1 MGHTAAA
8 EELDVA
14 VVGGGPAGLAAAVAL
29 LRTCPPGTRL
39 QVFEAGAGYS
49 ASQGAAVGLF
59 MNGVK
64 ALGALEPTL
73 PHRLISEAV
82 LFSHWRDYDDVSGE
96 LLPGSMPLDRAGG
109 LRTTGYTPCHV
120 QWSTLRGA
128 LYELL
133 PPGTVQFG
141 CKVVGCEEVTA
152 AATPGDGSSD
162 GGSGSVGGAYQL
174 RMVRR
179 RRSADGE
186 AAGQERQQKQKQGLQ
201 DQEDQEEEEEE
212 EVVVVVRARHVV
224 AADGYF
230 SRVRRTGGDGGKP
243 IFRGKVRWF
252 GSLTTAELLA
262 AVESSSAAAAAAGG
276 EQGSKQQEQE
286 RQGALRLRLPDC
298 LDASRNPDG
307 MRSVHRW
314 MPGGPNR
321 VLDVQAAPRGFVF
334 YPISL
339 PTTGPGGS
347 RLVWSMYADMP
358 VLAAAG
364 VDFPPPPAPSSAAD
378 EGASSSG
385 SSSSSGAAAVA
396 AAAEE
401 AANDAHGAHVGGAR
415 ARGEAAL
422 QRALAVA
429 AGYGLPEDVRS
440 IAAATPPERVS
451 EFGMYQ
457 HTPEMA
463 TPGAWARGR
472 LVHVGDAAHAGPPDG
487 TGANFALEDA
497 AVLGACVRRHGL
509 GPEAFAAW
517 EAARMPR
524 LVDHLYNKAI
534 PPMEKWARMQNT
546 EFEPLWRPEQVLEAA
561 ADQQRACV
569 HLHPPAEV
577 AEAAARAVAL
587 GDDAGATE
595 AIRKWAWSALREAVV
610 AKAVDA
616 GVIASPADVEPAA
629 AAAAAAPT
637 AAAAAATHQPAA
649 AVGAGGSAKPASS

>member
-1 MGHTAAA
+1 MGATA
-8 EELDVA
+8 EEVAPLDVA

-39 QVFEAGAGYS
+39 QVFEAGAAFTS
-49 ASQGAAVGLF
+49 SQGAAVGLF
-59 MNGVK
+59 LNGVR

-73 PHRLISEAV
+73 PHRLIDEAV

-109 LRTTGYTPCHV
+109 LRAAGYTPCHV
-120 QWSTLRGA
+120 QWSTLRAA

-133 PPGTVQFG
+133 PPGSVQFG
-141 CKVVGCEEVTA
+141 CKVTSCDEVTQGGNGDVDNS
-152 AATPGDGSSD
+152 GDGYYELRMMRRRGGEAGAEG
-162 GGSGSVGGAYQL
+162 GGS
-174 RMVRR
+174 
-179 RRSADGE
+179 E
-186 AAGQERQQKQKQGLQ
+186 QGLG
-201 DQEDQEEEEEE
+201 EEEQEEE
-212 EVVVVVRARHVV
+212 VVVRARHVV

-243 IFRGKVRWF
+243 TFRGKVRWF
-252 GSLTTAELLA
+252 GSLTTAELMEAVQA
-262 AVESSSAAAAAAGG
+262 AAGAAAGAAAAAAGKEEEEG
-276 EQGSKQQEQE
+276 KAGAGGQEGPRVQA
-286 RQGALRLRLPDC
+286 ALRLPEC
-298 LDASRNPDG
+298 LDTALHPDG

-339 PTTGPGGS
+339 PTAGPGGS

-358 VLAAAG
+358 VLQAAG
-364 VDFPPPPAPSSAAD
+364 VDFPPPPPPQPA
-378 EGASSSG
+378 GVNSSG
-385 SSSSSGAAAVA
+385 GAVA
-396 AAAEE
+396 AAPSADAP
-401 AANDAHGAHVGGAR
+401 AADDAHGAHVGGSR
-415 ARGEAAL
+415 ARGVAAL

-429 AGYGLPEDVRS
+429 AGYGLPADVRS

-497 AVLGACVRRHGL
+497 AVLGACVRKHGL

-517 EAARMPR
+517 EAARLPR
-524 LVDHLYNKAI
+524 LYDHLYNKAI
-534 PPMEKWARMQNT
+534 PPAEKWGRMAGA

-561 ADQQRACV
+561 AAATQEGSSSARPY
-569 HLHPPAEV
+569 LKPPPQV
-577 AEAAARAVAL
+577 AEAAARAVAA
-587 GDDAGATE
+587 GDDAAATQV
-595 AIRKWAWSALREAVV
+595 IRAWAWSALREAVV
-610 AKAVDA
+610 LKAVDA
-616 GVIASPADVEPAA
+616 GVIASPADADPAPPAA
-629 AAAAAAPT
+629 ADPQQQQAPQ
-637 AAAAAATHQPAA
+637 APAVAAA
-649 AVGAGGSAKPASS
+649 AVGAAKSSATSS